1 MRELY
6 VIQGAGAGIRFGP
19 AGLSRK
25 EHPVSDGPS
34 HRGGRE
40 SLRAFRTDYV
50 FTAEQFPPD

>member
-1 MRELY
+1 MRALY

-25 EHPVSDGPS
+25 EHHVSDGPS

-40 SLRAFRTDYV
+40 NLCVLRRG
-50 FTAEQFPPD
+50 